1 MFHIRTIHLAEKRQ
15 DQAAYELAPTNPEG
29 QQVCAMFAGF
39 LAERPPEFRE
49 RLPFLRRDLE
59 LEWTAA
65 PGGVALASF
74 HTGQAPCSMGIL
86 LAGVDAEADRIMLD
100 AWRDNVIGPLMGG
113 DAGDYGLAAERPLL
127 INVLFPEA
135 AEFGSALE
143 LMAAALAS
151 VYFRNALA
159 RKPTDSPTPAA

>member
-1 MFHIRTIHLAEKRQ
+1 MFFVRTIHLAEKRL
-15 DQAAYELAPTNPEG
+15 DQATYELAPTDVEG
-29 QQVCAMFAGF
+29 QEVCSAFAAF
-39 LAERPPEFRE
+39 LAERKPEFRE

-59 LEWTAA
+59 LEWSAA

-74 HTGQAPCSMGIL
+74 HTGMAPCSMGIL
-86 LAGVDAEADRIMLD
+86 LAGVDAEADRIMLN

-113 DAGDYGLAAERPLL
+113 DAGDYAQAAERPML

-135 AEFGSALE
+135 AEFGSSLQ

-159 RKPTDSPTPAA
+159 EKAKD